1 MSLVLEFRYI
11 KEADSFYHMWHNRGS
26 QYTPYEN
33 YTDKTM
39 LSMREQN
46 GKLVNLHANMTHQY
60 KENIT
65 LQKECDLNQIQIE
78 SNTLECMNDLRIC
91 SSTKE
96 KFDAKSDERILIRS
110 IERLEGKFKMG
121 QTLHKK
127 SVMHQKKGQEN
138 LIQYHAHL
146 NHLLRQT
153 IEICAENIESIRK
166 GQLTKHDMKEL
177 HEEMKRMVDAHAHNL
192 TTPPQATPR
201 RSGLLRDVP
210 AAMVSEQYDI

>member
-1 MSLVLEFRYI
+1 MS
-11 KEADSFYHMWHNRGS
+11 HNSGS

-46 GKLVNLHANMTHQY
+46 GKLVNLHANMALQY
-60 KENIT
+60 NQNMT
-65 LQKECDLNQIQIE
+65 LQQECDLNQIQIE

-91 SSTKE
+91 SSSSSSTKE
-96 KFDAKSDERILIRS
+96 NHDAKSNERSLIRS
-110 IERLEGKFKMG
+110 IERLEGKFKKG
-121 QTLHKK
+121 QILHKK

-166 GQLTKHDMKEL
+166 GQLTKHDMQEL
-177 HEEMKRMVDAHAHNL
+177 HEDMKRMVDAHAHNL

-201 RSGLLRDVP
+201 RRGFFGTRTDVQS
-210 AAMVSEQYDI
+210 SEQYDI